1 VTNVAIHS
9 VTLLICL
16 CGLAGNGAVLW
27 LLGSRHVSRNFT
39 TTYILMLTFID
50 VLFLLFLIPSSLLFL
65 LEGVSC
71 SVIMPLQYVWLL
83 FQMDWVFYCLWLY
96 PLTAISI
103 LRCRSMHCPLWHC
116 CHHPQHLSWVV
127 HSLFGAF
134 SITLITLFATWAS
147 LCAFLPPEHCWVSLI
162 SMYAFNLL
170 LCAPFMLISITIL
183 YIKVKSGSH
192 QQQPKSLDI
201 VICLA
206 VLLTLP
212 FSLRNLLQVFGYTI
226 FSFPVAFL
234 LTCIHSSIKPFIYLL
249 VGRCWRH
256 CSVGSL
262 RLSLQRGDDLCEIVG
277 TNVAIH
283 SVTLLICLCGLAG
296 NAAVIWVLGF
306 HLKRDT
312 MKPITAY
319 ILDLAIINFLFLIFM
334 LPSTLLF
341 LLEDVSCSLFILP
354 GYISFLFL
362 LFVMFYSVGLYRLTA
377 ISIERCRA
385 ILCPRDCFFH
395 LPQDLSW
402 VVVSAVL
409 WALSITVIAA
419 ISAVTSLCQSQE
431 RKHCQGALI
440 SLYTL
445 NFLVF
450 APSVVISSTILFI
463 NFKGMSQQ
471 HQVKKLDIIV
481 FLVVLFALPISV
493 WNFLQQLG
501 YTTVSPQ
508 VVLLF
513 ACLHSSINPFI
524 YFSVT
529 KCWRLRSM
537 EFLRDCL
544 QRIFEEPEENTAC
557 RNDAN
562 MDTVI

>member
-1 VTNVAIHS
+1 MEVTTVFPSPASATEGDDLCETDVPNVAIHS

-16 CGLAGNGAVLW
+16 CGLPGNG
-27 LLGSRHVSRNFT
+27 
-39 TTYILMLTFID
+39 
-50 VLFLLFLIPSSLLFL
+50 
-65 LEGVSC
+65 
-71 SVIMPLQYVWLL
+71 
-83 FQMDWVFYCLWLY
+83 
-96 PLTAISI
+96 
-103 LRCRSMHCPLWHC
+103 
-116 CHHPQHLSWVV
+116 
-127 HSLFGAF
+127 
-134 SITLITLFATWAS
+134 
-147 LCAFLPPEHCWVSLI
+147 
-162 SMYAFNLL
+162 
-170 LCAPFMLISITIL
+170 
-183 YIKVKSGSH
+183 
-192 QQQPKSLDI
+192 
-201 VICLA
+201 
-206 VLLTLP
+206 
-212 FSLRNLLQVFGYTI
+212 
-226 FSFPVAFL
+226 
-234 LTCIHSSIKPFIYLL
+234 
-249 VGRCWRH
+249 
-256 CSVGSL
+256 
-262 RLSLQRGDDLCEIVG
+262 
-277 TNVAIH
+277 
-283 SVTLLICLCGLAG
+283 
-296 NAAVIWVLGF
+296 AVIWVLGF
-306 HLKRDT
+306 HLKRET

-354 GYISFLFL
+354 GYIRFLFL

-431 RKHCQGALI
+431 HKHCQRALI
-440 SLYTL
+440 SLYIL

-450 APSVVISSTILFI
+450 APSVVISSTLLFI
-463 NFKGMSQQ
+463 HFKGRSQQ

-481 FLVVLFALPISV
+481 FFVMLSALPVSV

-501 YTTVSPQ
+501 YITVSPH

-529 KCWRLRSM
+529 KCRRLRSM
-537 EFLRDCL
+537 ESLRDCL
-544 QRIFEEPEENTAC
+544 QRIFEDPEENTAC